1 MSLSLVLC
9 MENFWNHFW
18 RQQAQDN
25 RFGEKSG
32 AVSHITGSISLPTR
46 IKCPGNGLT
55 APGHHWPRRWVAGEY
70 HDTEVSTEVDPR
82 GGMDWGRVG
91 RNVQSS
97 EWKILEAAVYT
108 RQPKAPLWVLVYIRP
123 LPCGDRCDCS
133 SSWLWLS
140 WGAGYTWS
148 ISCLVTWARELNNC
162 LLSLLAYPV
171 VQGNWGKMQ
180 ESKTRVNVPLIV
192 L

>member
-1 MSLSLVLC
+1 MSLSLILF

-18 RQQAQDN
+18 RQPAQDN

-46 IKCPGNGLT
+46 IKYPGNGLT
-55 APGHHWPRRWVAGEY
+55 APGHHRPGRWVAREY
-70 HDTEVSTEVDPR
+70 HDTEVSTEVDLR

-91 RNVQSS
+91 RNVQFS

-123 LPCGDRCDCS
+123 LPCGAQVWLQFFLALVILGCRIHLEYILLCD
-133 SSWLWLS
+133 
-140 WGAGYTWS
+140 
-148 ISCLVTWARELNNC
+148 
-162 LLSLLAYPV
+162 
-171 VQGNWGKMQ
+171 M
-180 ESKTRVNVPLIV
+180 SKRTQ
-192 L
+192 